1 MKNLFQQEES
11 YFPEDIT
18 RGKYDSLGWNK
29 YTYVPNIYAINCLI
43 YIYDFT
49 KYIGFQYFFE

>member
-29 YTYVPNIYAINCLI
+29 YTEYLCNKLFDLHTILQNTSGSNIFLNNNS
-43 YIYDFT
+43 
-49 KYIGFQYFFE
+49 

>member
-11 YFPEDIT
+11 YFPEDIA

-43 YIYDFT
+43 YIRFY
-49 KYIGFQYFFE
+49 KIHRVPIFF